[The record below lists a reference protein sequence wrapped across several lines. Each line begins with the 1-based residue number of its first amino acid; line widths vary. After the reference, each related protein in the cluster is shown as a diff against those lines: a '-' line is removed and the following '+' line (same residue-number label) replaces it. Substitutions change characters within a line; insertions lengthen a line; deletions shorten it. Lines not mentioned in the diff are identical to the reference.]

1 MKRRSWIIVGVVV
14 AAIAAFFVWRALNP
28 APTLPPYK
36 TAVLATGDLTE
47 QITANGVLNPVRV
60 VNVGTQV
67 SGTVEKLYVDF
78 NDRVVKGQVLLR
90 LDPSVYAARVAASEA
105 QLAQVRA
112 NAALAA
118 ANARR
123 SEQLFKQDYIAR
135 QDYETSLASQRA
147 TAAQVSAA
155 QAQVRQDRSNLGY
168 SIIRSPV
175 SGVII
180 SRQID
185 IGQTVAASFNTP
197 TLFQIAQDLTQMQ
210 IEATVAEA
218 DIAKVRPGQRVDFT
232 VDAYGAR
239 RFAGTVNQLRLN
251 PTTLQNVVTYTVI
264 VSVANPDGALLPGM
278 TANASFV
285 VSEKRDVLL
294 IPNAALSFKPEGWKP
309 GRRNQAASAGGA
321 SGERAGRGGR
331 GGRQRNPDAVTVF
344 VLAGDEPQPRRITIG
359 AADAD
364 FSEVTSGPVKAG
376 DTIITG
382 ANTAAKKPG
391 GIFSGPPGANT
402 RQRGTSGR
410 GGAPAV

>member
-1 MKRRSWIIVGVVV
+1 MKRRNWIIIGVVV
-14 AAIAAFFVWRALNP
+14 AAIAGWFIWRALNP

-47 QITANGVLNPVRV
+47 QITANGVINPVRV

-67 SGTVEKLYVDF
+67 SGTVDKLYVDF
-78 NDRVVKGQVLLR
+78 NDRVTKGEVLLR

-123 SEQLFKQDYIAR
+123 SAQLFKQDYIAR
-135 QDYETSLASQRA
+135 QDYETTIASQRA
-147 TAAQVSAA
+147 TAAQVMAA
-155 QAQVRQDRSNLGY
+155 EAQVKQDRSNLGY

-180 SRQID
+180 SRQSD
-185 IGQTVAASFNTP
+185 FGQTVAASVNTP
-197 TLFQIAQDLTQMQ
+197 TLFQIGQDLTQMQ

-218 DIAKVRPGQRVDFT
+218 DIAKVRQGQTVNFT

-239 RFAGTVNQLRLN
+239 KFSGAVDQIRLN
-251 PTTLQNVVTYTVI
+251 PTTVQNVVTYTVI
-264 VSVANPDGALLPGM
+264 VAVANPDGALLPGM
-278 TANASFV
+278 TANASFI
-285 VSEKRDVLL
+285 VSEKHDALL

-309 GRRNQAASAGGA
+309 GGRRNAAGGG
-321 SGERAGRGGR
+321 SGGERPVGAGGR
-331 GGRQRNPDAVTVF
+331 KRDPDALTVF
-344 VLAGDEPQPRRITIG
+344 VLTGDEPQPRRIKIG

-364 FSEVTSGPVKAG
+364 FSEVVSGPLKAG

-382 ANTAAKKPG
+382 ANATAKKKG
-391 GIFSGPPGANT
+391 LQLGPPDT
-402 RQRGTSGR
+402 SKRGSNGR